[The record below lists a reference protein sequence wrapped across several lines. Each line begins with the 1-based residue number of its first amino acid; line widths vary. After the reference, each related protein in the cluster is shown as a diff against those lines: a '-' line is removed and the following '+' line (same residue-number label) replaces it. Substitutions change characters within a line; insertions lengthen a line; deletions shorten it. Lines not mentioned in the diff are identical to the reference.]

1 MQANVYVQFSNNQ
14 SLLKGLKLNNQL
26 YKDKIIK
33 VKVVDKLYENNNNI
47 EEKLQSENVNQDES
61 CNIYVTGLNGQ
72 LSELQD

>member
-47 EEKLQSENVNQDES
+47 EEKS
-61 CNIYVTGLNGQ
+61 
-72 LSELQD
+72 